1 MRCQSYGAYVLCI
14 ALFIV
19 GGSLRVA
26 AQGGQF
32 RIDYTVEV
40 ASTQS
45 HLLHVTADVKNIR
58 QSRLDLSLPAWTP
71 GLYRVENYARN
82 VLRFKVSDAR
92 GAWMPH
98 TLVRKQTWSVDTR
111 NLERIK
117 VEFDYRADKLAVNQA
132 KVSEDF
138 AFFTGTQIF
147 LMAEGHRS
155 SPSLVRFDVPKGWG
169 IISAL
174 KETND
179 PRTFSAPDY
188 DTLVDA
194 PTQLGRFDVRR
205 FEVEGKPHYFV
216 AAPAGAFSADKA
228 EKFTGML
235 AEIARTQSAI
245 FGGLPYEKFV
255 YFYIFMPPDIADT
268 YGIEH
273 LNSYVQ
279 FAPSGEA
286 ATPQTL
292 LDIASHEFFHV
303 WNVKRI
309 RPLEL
314 WSYDYTGENETP
326 LLWFSEG
333 VTSYYGNL
341 CSYRAGLR
349 SRREFLA
356 AAAAAI
362 RTAETNEA
370 RAYISPAES
379 SVMTWVGTEPPAY
392 GISYYTQGYY
402 SQGETLG
409 ALLDLSIRHDSG
421 GKASLD
427 DLMRALDREFY
438 RRARGFSTE
447 DLISV
452 VNRLTGRDYHDFFRR
467 YVWGVEVPPYD
478 SILGY
483 AGYRLQKATRQ
494 VPQIG
499 VDVKIAT
506 GYLLITGI
514 KPGTAAA
521 QADLAVGD
529 HILKIDGADTSHINL
544 RDKIGRVVKLTIRR
558 GDEEREVE
566 ILVGSR
572 EDVVYSIEESPSPSP
587 AQLSIR
593 DGWLRGGAS
602 PEG

>member
-1 MRCQSYGAYVLCI
+1 MRNQSYGAYVLCV
-14 ALFIV
+14 ALLIV

-26 AQGGQF
+26 AQDGQF

-40 ASTQS
+40 ADPQS

-58 QSRLDLSLPAWTP
+58 QPRLDLSLPAWTP

-92 GAWMPH
+92 GARLPH
-98 TLVRKQTWSVDTR
+98 TLVRKQTWRVDTR

-117 VEFDYRADKLAVNQA
+117 VAFDYRADKLAVNQA

-147 LMAEGHRS
+147 LGAEGRRS
-155 SPSLVRFDVPKGWG
+155 SPSLVRFVVPKGWS

-179 PRTFSAPDY
+179 PSTFSAPDY

-216 AAPAGAFSADKA
+216 AAPAGSFSADKA

-235 AEIARTQSAI
+235 ADIARTQGAI

-255 YFYIFMPPDIADT
+255 YFYIFMPPDIAGSD
-268 YGIEH
+268 GLEH

-292 LDIASHEFFHV
+292 LDVASHEFFHV
-303 WNVKRI
+303 WNVKRF
-309 RPLEL
+309 RPLEI
-314 WSYDYTGENETP
+314 WSYDYARESETP
-326 LLWFSEG
+326 LLWFTEG
-333 VTSYYGNL
+333 VTNYYGHL

-349 SRREFLA
+349 SRQEFLA

-362 RTAETNEA
+362 GTVETSEA

-379 SVMTWVGTEPPAY
+379 SVMTWVGTEPPPAY
-392 GISYYTQGYY
+392 GISYYTQG
-402 SQGETLG
+402 QNLG

-438 RRARGFSTE
+438 RRGRGFSTE
-447 DLISV
+447 DLISII
-452 VNRLTGRDYHDFFRR
+452 NRLTGRDYHDFFRR

-478 SILGY
+478 SILGF
-483 AGYRLQKATRQ
+483 AGYRLQKTPRR
-494 VPQIG
+494 VPQLGIG
-499 VDVKIAT
+499 AKIAT

-514 KPGTAAA
+514 RPGTAAA
-521 QADLAVGD
+521 KADLAVGD
-529 HILKIDGADTSHINL
+529 HILKIDGADTSHVNL

-566 ILVGSR
+566 LLVGSR
-572 EDVVYSIEESPSPSP
+572 EDVVYSIEEAPSPSP

-593 DGWLRGGAS
+593 EGWLRGGAA
-602 PEG
+602 PRG